1 MRDMYAQRKNV
12 YARRGQYTALPSW
25 TAPCPRRRYRPT
37 HIAAVGT
44 NLNSPAHMDALQ
56 EPIGA
61 TGDASTLP
69 LAGER
74 TGLHVQGRVAVQLT
88 LPVVGERT
96 TRRVQGRVAVRS
108 VRSGPSG
115 SEGMGSG
122 HVQSRVAVRSGL
134 PNGRERT
141 KSARSGPSGSEGM
154 GSGHA
159 RGRVAVRCSLPLTG
173 ERTARRV
180 QGRVAVQSVRS
191 GPSGSEGMRPGYARG
206 RVAVLLT
213 LPLAGERTV
222 QCISHCHSPVNVR
235 GCTFKAEWQCGKSAQ
250 GV

>member
-37 HIAAVGT
+37 HMAVGT
-44 NLNSPAHMDALQ
+44 NLNSPAHMDALR
-56 EPIGA
+56 ETIGA
-61 TGDASTLP
+61 AGGASTLP

-74 TGLHVQGRVAVQLT
+74 TGLHVQGRVAVQT
-88 LPVVGERT
+88 
-96 TRRVQGRVAVRS
+96 

-122 HVQSRVAVRSGL
+122 YARGRVAVRPGL

-141 KSARSGPSGSEGM
+141 K
-154 GSGHA
+154 
-159 RGRVAVRCSLPLTG
+159 
-173 ERTARRV
+173 
-180 QGRVAVQSVRS
+180 SVRS

-206 RVAVLLT
+206 RVAVHLTLPLAGERTTRRVQGRVAAQTARSGPSGSEGMGSGYARGRVAVHLT

-222 QCISHCHSPVNVR
+222 QCISHCHSPVNVLD
-235 GCTFKAEWQCGKSAQ
+235 CTFKAEWQCGQSAQ

>member
-1 MRDMYAQRKNV
+1 MC
-12 YARRGQYTALPSW
+12 ARRGQYTALFSW
-25 TAPCPRRRYRPT
+25 TAPCSRRRYRPT

-44 NLNSPAHMDALQ
+44 NLNSPAHMDASR
-56 EPIGA
+56 ETIGA
-61 TGDASTLP
+61 ADDASTLP

-74 TGLHVQGRVAVQLT
+74 TGLHVQGRVAVR
-88 LPVVGERT
+88 P
-96 TRRVQGRVAVRS
+96 
-108 VRSGPSG
+108 
-115 SEGMGSG
+115 
-122 HVQSRVAVRSGL
+122 GL

-141 KSARSGPSGSEGM
+141 KSVRSGPSGSEGM

-159 RGRVAVRCSLPLTG
+159 RGRVAVLLTLPLAS
-173 ERTARRV
+173 ERTTRHVRC
-180 QGRVAVQSVRS
+180 RVAVRSVRS

-235 GCTFKAEWQCGKSAQ
+235 GCTFKAEWQCGQSAQ

>member
-1 MRDMYAQRKNV
+1 MC
-12 YARRGQYTALPSW
+12 ARRGQYTALPSW

-61 TGDASTLP
+61 ADDASTLP

-74 TGLHVQGRVAVQLT
+74 TACRVQGRVAVRSRLPNGRERTKSVRSRPSGSEGMGPGHARGRVAVQLT
-88 LPVVGERT
+88 LPLAGERT

-115 SEGMGSG
+115 SEGMGS
-122 HVQSRVAVRSGL
+122 
-134 PNGRERT
+134 
-141 KSARSGPSGSEGM
+141 
-154 GSGHA
+154 
-159 RGRVAVRCSLPLTG
+159 
-173 ERTARRV
+173 
-180 QGRVAVQSVRS
+180 
-191 GPSGSEGMRPGYARG
+191 GYARG

-235 GCTFKAEWQCGKSAQ
+235 DCTFKAEWQCGQSAQ

>member
-1 MRDMYAQRKNV
+1 MRDLYAQRKNV

-37 HIAAVGT
+37 HMAVGT
-44 NLNSPAHMDALQ
+44 NLNSPAHMDALR
-56 EPIGA
+56 ETIGA
-61 TGDASTLP
+61 AGGASTLP

-74 TGLHVQGRVAVQLT
+74 TGLHVQGRVAVQ
-88 LPVVGERT
+88 
-96 TRRVQGRVAVRS
+96 
-108 VRSGPSG
+108 
-115 SEGMGSG
+115 
-122 HVQSRVAVRSGL
+122 
-134 PNGRERT
+134 
-141 KSARSGPSGSEGM
+141 SARSGPSGSEGM
-154 GSGHA
+154 GSGYA
-159 RGRVAVRCSLPLTG
+159 RGRVAVRPGLPNG
-173 ERTARRV
+173 RERTK
-180 QGRVAVQSVRS
+180 SVRS

-235 GCTFKAEWQCGKSAQ
+235 GCTFKAEWQCEKSAQ

>member
-12 YARRGQYTALPSW
+12 YARRRQYTALPSW

-44 NLNSPAHMDALQ
+44 NLNSPAHMDASR
-56 EPIGA
+56 ETIGA
-61 TGDASTLP
+61 AGGASTLP

-74 TGLHVQGRVAVQLT
+74 TGLHVQGRVTVHLT
-88 LPVVGERT
+88 LPVDGERT

-122 HVQSRVAVRSGL
+122 
-134 PNGRERT
+134 
-141 KSARSGPSGSEGM
+141 
-154 GSGHA
+154 
-159 RGRVAVRCSLPLTG
+159 
-173 ERTARRV
+173 
-180 QGRVAVQSVRS
+180 
-191 GPSGSEGMRPGYARG
+191 YARG
-206 RVAVLLT
+206 RVTVHLT
-213 LPLAGERTV
+213 LPLASERTG
-222 QCISHCHSPVNVR
+222 QCISHCHSPVNVW
-235 GCTFKAEWQCGKSAQ
+235 GCTFKAEWQCGQSAQ